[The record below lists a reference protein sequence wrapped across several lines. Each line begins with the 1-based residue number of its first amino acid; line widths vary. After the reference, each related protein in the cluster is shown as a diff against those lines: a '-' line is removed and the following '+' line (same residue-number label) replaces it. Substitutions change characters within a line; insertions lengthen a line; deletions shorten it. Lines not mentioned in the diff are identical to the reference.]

1 MMIETHR
8 LRCEPLSASHADAMY
23 PLLKNEQIYTYLP
36 EEPPNSV
43 EELRSRYKFLAAGK
57 SPDGAEHWLNWILF
71 LRRTGEPIGFFQATV
86 RPPDCSFAYVLNPAF
101 WRHGYATEASIALRL
116 IANRAARRS
125 APATTS
131 AKHASP
137 RPCPAARAMQR
148 SACSSCKPACAAAP
162 SAAPACR
169 RSICSATCCSSA
181 PRRPTCRCRISRA
194 LAC

>member
-86 RPPDCSFAYVLNPAF
+86 RPPHCSFAYVLNPAF
-101 WRHGYATEASIALRL
+101 WRHGYATEASIAIITQLFQRFGL
-116 IANRAARRS
+116 ASVRTEINMRNAA
-125 APATTS
+125 
-131 AKHASP
+131 
-137 RPCPAARAMQR
+137 
-148 SACSSCKPACAAAP
+148 
-162 SAAPACR
+162 
-169 RSICSATCCSSA
+169 SI
-181 PRRPTCRCRISRA
+181 A
-194 LAC
+194 LAKRIGLKFVRHEAEEEDDIYEITHSAWNEVHAK